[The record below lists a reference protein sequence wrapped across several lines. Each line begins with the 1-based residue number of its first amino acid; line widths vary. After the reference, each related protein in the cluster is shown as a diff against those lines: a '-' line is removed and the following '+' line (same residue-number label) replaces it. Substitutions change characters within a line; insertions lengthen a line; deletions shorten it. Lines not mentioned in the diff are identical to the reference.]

1 MANLGFVDTKGQI
14 FHINQNPDNSVLRK
28 KKKKD
33 EAPAMAAVTQTVK
46 PTQTVKSTANTVNAD
61 GYTETNKKYG
71 DYKYQDYANKKDY
84 KVYKKDGKSYYYNEN
99 TKQYVDMDTPTMT
112 SAEQDKKDYE
122 EAIKNGYKPKKTYKK
137 DSKGNTKQVA
147 PAKISEK
154 VELDTS
160 DLTKKEKEKYKKS
173 LIKQE
178 KQKGKEDSYVRTSGT
193 GIDALVGAYNNQF
206 KNPDSVISKNI
217 IQPAENAGRIY
228 ESGKLNNELAIEW
241 YKKMQGKE
249 NKVDEIQ
256 RKIDNYNKFNQDVAS
271 GDVGFLGN
279 TIQNLNTQVESLKN
293 QGIAT
298 TLSSLA
304 GAAGG
309 AALGLKSGDVA
320 GGALK
325 GAKLGAK
332 LGYTWGSTPYMYQL
346 EAGNTY
352 KDLKEMGVSDS
363 KAKNV
368 SNAVGA
374 INAAI
379 ESGENIIDLIS
390 FSGAGKI
397 AGQGLK
403 NTAVSQMQDQF
414 DEIVENL
421 GQEEAK
427 KYIQKLYGKE
437 VADQVLKSYAQNLI
451 SEGLEEGSQE
461 TVGILGE
468 RYATGSEGI
477 KRDASLS
484 DDLQRIGQASLAG
497 AGSAVVLGLPTMT
510 TGNLTSYAGTRFN
523 NQINQNNQV
532 AMTKVQNMNDV
543 ERNALTEIT
552 MKRKQG
558 IPLDENDMATI
569 NYLNNR
575 DNVVTDQNT
584 QQLQNTINPTTL
596 QESANQY
603 GYKGDAEQ
611 LANIQTML
619 DNRGIQSRFDASIFN
634 DNDVNALWS
643 IDENGN
649 REVVFNPNAN
659 ENDIMEEVSVHE
671 LAHDIM
677 ASENSKIAL
686 KPQEVLNYVQTLEG
700 YEQARADLE
709 NTYSQVYDKNS
720 PEFKSLIDEEV
731 VADFLGK
738 RLGNQEYVTQLTNS
752 NPSFARK
759 IYNWIVDKI
768 DSLVNS
774 NGKNVR
780 SERLY
785 WQNLKNNFEKA
796 YNMEYQNNKANVKY
810 KFESISPYVANE
822 YKNATNKQLDNK
834 EFAKLAT
841 IVESSD
847 VKRGISKINNI
858 YDENTNTYRD
868 YTIYKKA
875 KGEFKVL
882 DSIDSDVYNG
892 TEGDNNGRNGYRVK
906 ESRSSNR
913 LDRVGIEENNNQ
925 ETRTGNDAILRN
937 NEGQNRKSEQIDFE
951 DNRNK
956 RNGKEL
962 DNSSFLNNE
971 ERKTKR
977 LTVAQQKAFDKTNN
991 NEKLTEKEFYRL
1003 YSAHKIYNTENA
1015 QNIINAIKEEG
1026 FKGDGGFGVNLVP
1039 SNISYKENGEPLIAS
1054 DRQYAPRKGEYV
1066 LLVPESEV
1074 DESGGGYRVRQG
1086 YKPRDFEVVKVDRD
1100 FQPYYELYE
1109 KAFDKYINNDTDST
1123 SLTKDNKTPT
1133 SNANIRYSIS
1143 KKTGKLQDAN
1153 GKDVKL
1159 DASTT
1164 GNTGTLMAIHNLNEN
1179 KLKGILELGGF
1190 PVPSIA
1196 VTNPNKINHNQ
1207 YGEITVLFDK
1217 NTIDPANGYNE
1228 VYDRDVWS
1236 PTFPTV
1242 DYNIDSKQLES
1253 VANDLGIRDYDL
1265 EDYADNNK
1273 TPEFLSDRLTR
1284 DEKVVDKYIKDN
1296 NIEYETIYKN
1306 PELSVEFNELSKDI
1320 QKFVKDNDFDVF
1332 KLSTNEKLRNEYF
1345 GLIKDYYDKA
1355 NFPEQ
1360 SKQSLYQD
1368 KIDFLNNWIGQQGKM
1383 DSMVV
1388 RGLQRY
1394 QNDFDMIKSG
1404 QEQVVDEWRTEKS
1417 KREAAI
1423 NNGLQDYLVKKV
1435 APLFNEKGIYNG
1447 KEYLT
1452 PSGNRR
1458 SFWQLHDEY
1467 NLDNVVNAMT
1477 KGSTKG
1483 TQNWI
1488 AGFGQIQAQMAN
1500 QFNTIDEIR
1509 AAQDRLVADED
1520 NTRLKDLR
1528 ARLEAD
1534 IDLLADK
1541 HDGWNGMEIGSELLA
1556 DFASKKNHD
1565 ISTFRKLLRN
1575 DYQSF
1580 AGITDNEIT
1589 QMISDLEELR
1599 DLPTDYFEAK
1609 PQRAVGLDEVQ
1620 AMIVPNNIDAGL
1632 KKQLQDQGL
1641 TYYEYDPN
1649 IEGDRNRVINQFDD
1663 LKFKKQSEGWEDF
1676 LDRNVKNEGTKTRL
1690 KDLKVPKETKT
1701 TQSKAKLS
1709 RSEEISAKKDES
1721 VITVRNNKGQELKLK
1736 QDKTNPNVYKKEV
1749 KIPRDNKSIVPKET
1763 MQKQL
1768 AKLKDGTKV
1777 SNFYSN
1783 LTENSKFITQE
1794 NASKLSQEE
1803 IWRYAPQTNKE
1814 TMANAEARIGD
1825 TQKSL
1830 ETAYGDFLSKGEN
1843 FSPEDV
1849 GVGWILLKRF
1859 QDAGNYD
1866 AMVQVAKK
1874 MRNIATKS
1882 GQTVQMFNLQ
1892 SRLTPEGMVKYA
1904 QSELME
1910 AEQQF
1915 NKGKSQKEI
1924 DKYAKDFELTG
1935 EEVEF
1940 IKNQME
1946 KIQGMED
1953 GRAKNIEMAK
1963 INKMLSDKLP
1973 HQRGESIKA
1982 WMRMSMLFNPKTQVR
1997 NVVGNALITP
2007 INALADVPASIA
2019 DKAISKKTGTR
2030 TIGAPSLGGIATY
2043 GKGFARGG
2051 VEAWQDY
2058 RMGLDTKDVDMSRFD
2073 ITQKNPFVTDH
2084 KGAARVLN
2092 PISKGLNKAN
2102 AFLDLV
2108 MSGGDRV
2115 FYQGAFDASLRNQME
2130 LNNVK
2135 TPTQD
2140 MIDIATQEAL
2150 ARTWNDNNGYT
2161 QFVLNTRRALNK
2173 ASFKGYGLG
2182 DVLIPFAK
2190 TPANL
2195 TKAIYDYSPVGLT
2208 TTLFKTK
2215 SINNAIETGQITAQM
2230 QHDFAQNLGKG
2241 VAGTMLYA
2249 MAYALA
2255 KAGIATGSSDDDK
2268 DVANF
2273 IKNTMGIQPYSIK
2286 IGDKSFT
2293 YDWAQPVAAPIAIAS
2308 DAYQNLTRDSDEDTA
2323 TRIFN
2328 TILDVSNTG
2337 FNVLMQQSF
2346 LQGIS
2351 EVLNSNEGVANGI
2364 IEQVIGLPAR
2374 AVPTFVQ
2381 QINNMFDKTQRVA
2394 FEKNQP
2400 LKTGKQNVM
2409 SKLPGQSQRLAPRV
2423 DALGNEV
2430 QRYGDSESDLTYAL
2444 KNFLSPAN
2452 QSNRKTSKA
2461 ASEIYK
2467 VYEATGDK
2475 TIMPMVAPYYIQ
2487 NKTVGRIDLDSKDR
2501 ATYQK
2506 ISGKL
2511 VNDAVVELTND
2522 TDYNKLSYDE
2532 KAEVLNGVVSY
2543 ANAKAKEHFTGFMA
2557 NTYNPANKKIN
2568 NGMSI
2573 ADYYLEKTM
2582 NKR

>member
-1 MANLGFVDTKGQI
+1 MARLGFVDTEGNV
-14 FHINQNPDNSVLRK
+14 FNLNSSSSK
-28 KKKKD
+28 KKKKQVQTQ
-33 EAPAMAAVTQTVK
+33 AQVPAMAAVAQTVK
-46 PTQTVKSTANTVNAD
+46 PTIGDTA
-61 GYTETNKKYG
+61 KYYG
-71 DYKYQDYANKKDY
+71 
-84 KVYKKDGKSYYYNEN
+84 
-99 TKQYVDMDTPTMT
+99 
-112 SAEQDKKDYE
+112 
-122 EAIKNGYKPKKTYKK
+122 
-137 DSKGNTKQVA
+137 
-147 PAKISEK
+147 
-154 VELDTS
+154 
-160 DLTKKEKEKYKKS
+160 KS
-173 LIKQE
+173 LITGFGEGIVQSPNAELQE
-178 KQKGKEDSYVRTSGT
+178 MELAAKKGKKINTVGEAAKQVLNSLSTISNINNPLNANNLANYAAKNIKDAKEITKVTKKDLKGLADVAGKAAATVTTLSDLKNPLNVKASINNIKALQQSLDKNKTNKALGLTNSAVSNTIDMLGLSGNKLA
-193 GIDALVGAYNNQF
+193 DATYSLVGAVDKNADKKIRKAIDTINEPIYKSQDALQKESERYGNLTNQIASGLQSMGNMGASLIGSAVT
-206 KNPDSVISKNI
+206 KNPDVGMAIMANAVKGQATEDARRRIAYDAGEKAIEKALKQGKTQEEAMQIGNAITEETLNSEDTLERARQIGNTRAAAEWATESLSGLGLSKVFGKGVTDDVAKNI
-217 IQPAENAGRIY
+217 I
-228 ESGKLNNELAIEW
+228 
-241 YKKMQGKE
+241 
-249 NKVDEIQ
+249 
-256 RKIDNYNKFNQDVAS
+256 DNYIKNPTAN
-271 GDVGFLGN
+271 FLATKAAAPVSEIGEEMLSEVLNTAIDRGTIDPDAKVTKEKLLN
-279 TIQNLNTQVESLKN
+279 TIIPTFVSTVGLGGITGDYSRRAYQQN
-293 QGIAT
+293 
-298 TLSSLA
+298 
-304 GAAGG
+304 
-309 AALGLKSGDVA
+309 AL
-320 GGALK
+320 
-325 GAKLGAK
+325 
-332 LGYTWGSTPYMYQL
+332 QL
-346 EAGNTY
+346 
-352 KDLKEMGVSDS
+352 
-363 KAKNV
+363 
-368 SNAVGA
+368 
-374 INAAI
+374 
-379 ESGENIIDLIS
+379 
-390 FSGAGKI
+390 
-397 AGQGLK
+397 Q
-403 NTAVSQMQDQF
+403 Q
-414 DEIVENL
+414 
-421 GQEEAK
+421 
-427 KYIQKLYGKE
+427 
-437 VADQVLKSYAQNLI
+437 AQN
-451 SEGLEEGSQE
+451 QMNP
-461 TVGILGE
+461 V
-468 RYATGSEGI
+468 
-477 KRDASLS
+477 
-484 DDLQRIGQASLAG
+484 Q
-497 AGSAVVLGLPTMT
+497 
-510 TGNLTSYAGTRFN
+510 
-523 NQINQNNQV
+523 
-532 AMTKVQNMNDV
+532 KVQSLNEV
-543 ERNALTEIT
+543 QRNALIEVTN
-552 MKRKQG
+552 KRKQG
-558 IPLDENDMATI
+558 IPLDQNDYAVIGAINNTVNNMVDAQRGQNFGEN
-569 NYLNNR
+569 L
-575 DNVVTDQNT
+575 
-584 QQLQNTINPTTL
+584 QLQNTINPTTL

-619 DNRGIQSRFDASIFN
+619 DNRGIQSRFDASMFN
-634 DNDVNALWS
+634 DNDTNALWMV
-643 IDENGN
+643 DENGN
-649 REVVFNPNAN
+649 RQVVFNPNAN
-659 ENDIMEEVSVHE
+659 ENDIMEEVAVHE

-677 ASENSKIAL
+677 ASENSNIAL
-686 KPQEVLNYVQTLEG
+686 KPEDVLNFVQTLEG

-752 NPSFARK
+752 NPNFARK
-759 IYNWIVDKI
+759 IYNWVVDKLNSI
-768 DSLVNS
+768 VNS
-774 NGKNVR
+774 GGNVR

-785 WQNLKNNFEKA
+785 WQNIKNNFEKA

-822 YKNATNKQLDNK
+822 YKNATNKQLNNK
-834 EFAKLAT
+834 EFAKLST

-847 VKRGISKINNI
+847 VKRGINKINNI
-858 YDENTNTYRD
+858 YDENTNTYKD

-882 DSIDSDVYNG
+882 DSIDSNVYNG

-906 ESRSSNR
+906 ESRSSDG

-925 ETRTGNDAILRN
+925 ETRTSNDAILRN
-937 NEGQNRKSEQIDFE
+937 NEGQNRKFEQIDFE

-962 DNSSFLNNE
+962 DNSSFYMDNKGRTLTKEQQKYFKDSKVRDENGNLMEVYHGTNQDFNIFESNKIGDNTHNEGMFGKGHYFTNNYDLAEGYSKYREGNQQVKKGYLNLTNPFMWNNIKTEEQMNQFIEDNNIPEGVLKWNRYEQQIHAITENE
-971 ERKTKR
+971 NSRAFTKALQENGYDGVIYEYR
-977 LTVAQQKAFDKTNN
+977 AQDENHMPVQEIVSFESNQFKNIDNTNPTQNPDIRYSVSKNAAKDNQGRQLSQNQQEYFKDSKIRDKDGNLKVMYHGTEGDFNVFDMKQFGGKNGTAEGFGIYLADTPVVSDDYGNRIIEAYVNVKKPATTTEITTTPKDIENCIKELVKKDAQQMVDDGDYDNINDALKDTWISNYTYTYDKSI
-991 NEKLTEKEFYRL
+991 E
-1003 YSAHKIYNTENA
+1003 
-1015 QNIINAIKEEG
+1015 Q
-1026 FKGDGGFGVNLVP
+1026 
-1039 SNISYKENGEPLIAS
+1039 SYKEVAQMIYDSSDSDYQVIQELMNG
-1054 DRQYAPRKGEYV
+1054 
-1066 LLVPESEV
+1066 
-1074 DESGGGYRVRQG
+1074 SG
-1086 YKPRDFEVVKVDRD
+1086 
-1100 FQPYYELYE
+1100 
-1109 KAFDKYINNDTDST
+1109 NNDYQLADSFYDTITDT
-1123 SLTKDNKTPT
+1123 LGFDGIQTQWDFKDNDLQKK
-1133 SNANIRYSIS
+1133 NANILIAFRSN
-1143 KKTGKLQDAN
+1143 Q
-1153 GKDVKL
+1153 VKNV
-1159 DASTT
+1159 D
-1164 GNTGTLMAIHNLNEN
+1164 NLN
-1179 KLKGILELGGF
+1179 
-1190 PVPSIA
+1190 PT
-1196 VTNPNKINHNQ
+1196 TNDDIRK
-1207 YGEITVLFDK
+1207 
-1217 NTIDPANGYNE
+1217 
-1228 VYDRDVWS
+1228 
-1236 PTFPTV
+1236 
-1242 DYNIDSKQLES
+1242 S
-1253 VANDLGIRDYDL
+1253 VG
-1265 EDYADNNK
+1265 
-1273 TPEFLSDRLTR
+1273 
-1284 DEKVVDKYIKDN
+1284 
-1296 NIEYETIYKN
+1296 
-1306 PELSVEFNELSKDI
+1306 
-1320 QKFVKDNDFDVF
+1320 
-1332 KLSTNEKLRNEYF
+1332 
-1345 GLIKDYYDKA
+1345 
-1355 NFPEQ
+1355 
-1360 SKQSLYQD
+1360 
-1368 KIDFLNNWIGQQGKM
+1368 
-1383 DSMVV
+1383 
-1388 RGLQRY
+1388 
-1394 QNDFDMIKSG
+1394 
-1404 QEQVVDEWRTEKS
+1404 
-1417 KREAAI
+1417 
-1423 NNGLQDYLVKKV
+1423 
-1435 APLFNEKGIYNG
+1435 
-1447 KEYLT
+1447 
-1452 PSGNRR
+1452 
-1458 SFWQLHDEY
+1458 
-1467 NLDNVVNAMT
+1467 
-1477 KGSTKG
+1477 
-1483 TQNWI
+1483 
-1488 AGFGQIQAQMAN
+1488 
-1500 QFNTIDEIR
+1500 
-1509 AAQDRLVADED
+1509 
-1520 NTRLKDLR
+1520 
-1528 ARLEAD
+1528 
-1534 IDLLADK
+1534 
-1541 HDGWNGMEIGSELLA
+1541 
-1556 DFASKKNHD
+1556 
-1565 ISTFRKLLRN
+1565 
-1575 DYQSF
+1575 
-1580 AGITDNEIT
+1580 
-1589 QMISDLEELR
+1589 
-1599 DLPTDYFEAK
+1599 
-1609 PQRAVGLDEVQ
+1609 
-1620 AMIVPNNIDAGL
+1620 
-1632 KKQLQDQGL
+1632 
-1641 TYYEYDPN
+1641 
-1649 IEGDRNRVINQFDD
+1649 
-1663 LKFKKQSEGWEDF
+1663 SEGWEDF
-1676 LDRNVKNEGTKTRL
+1676 LDRNVKSEGTKTRL

-1701 TQSKAKLS
+1701 TQSKAKIS
-1709 RSEEISAKKDES
+1709 GSDEISAKKDES

-1736 QDKTNPNVYKKEV
+1736 QDKTNPNIYEKEV
-1749 KIPRDNKSIVPKET
+1749 KVPKDNKSIVPKET

-1794 NASKLSQEE
+1794 NANKLSQEE

-1973 HQRGESIKA
+1973 HQRGDSIKA

-2030 TIGAPSLGGIATY
+2030 TIGAPSLSGLATY

-2092 PISKGLNKAN
+2092 PVSKGLNQAN
-2102 AFLDLV
+2102 SFLDLV

-2150 ARTWNDNNGYT
+2150 SRTWNDNNGYT

-2173 ASFKGYGLG
+2173 ASIGGYGLG

-2400 LKTGKQNVM
+2400 LKTGKQNVI

-2461 ASEIYK
+2461 ASEIYE

-2511 VNDAVVELTND
+2511 INDAVVELTND
-2522 TDYNKLSYDE
+2522 ADYNKLSYDE